1 MHAHNSAN
9 ADLVLEVLPNGEP
22 AWLKPERRSVL
33 ASRFWLTDEGRD
45 ALAELRRDKADDG
58 LALEREAGVA

>member
-1 MHAHNSAN
+1 
-9 ADLVLEVLPNGEP
+9 
-22 AWLKPERRSVL
+22 
-33 ASRFWLTDEGRD
+33 LTDEGRD

>member
-22 AWLKPERRSVL
+22 RGLSLSAAPSWRH
-33 ASRFWLTDEGRD
+33 ASG
-45 ALAELRRDKADDG
+45 
-58 LALEREAGVA
+58 